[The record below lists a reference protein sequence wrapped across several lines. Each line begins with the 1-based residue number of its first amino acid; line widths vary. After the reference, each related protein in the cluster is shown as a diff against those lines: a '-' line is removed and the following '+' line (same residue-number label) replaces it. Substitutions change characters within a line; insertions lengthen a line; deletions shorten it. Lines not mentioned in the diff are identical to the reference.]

1 MGAALPTRFSSSGST
16 IISLV
21 ALKVTLKVAFKNA
34 PQPLQ
39 SLQSLQP
46 FKQPDHQNTIQSTTL
61 KFLMR
66 FSYS

>member
-1 MGAALPTRFSSSGST
+1 MT
-16 IISLV
+16 SLV

-34 PQPLQ
+34 PQP
-39 SLQSLQP
+39 LQSLQP